1 MFKYISGILGTI
13 SPGQR
18 LVALSILLLSIT
30 LIAIGPKIVNSFTH
44 DTEELSNKINLQKS
58 EINDLTVRIKELSKQ
73 VIDNE
78 RECTNSLVAKERELL
93 IAISEIENEFKKSE
107 IKTNTSH
114 YRMINDSNSNAR
126 VVTPQPNNHRK
137 MFKMISSLKLKV
149 KKDIESKN

>member
-44 DTEELSNKINLQKS
+44 DTEELNNKINLQKS

-93 IAISEIENEFKKSE
+93 TAISEIENEFRKSE

-137 MFKMISSLKLKV
+137 MVKMISSLKLKV

>member
-1 MFKYISGILGTI
+1 MFKYISGILKTI

-30 LIAIGPKIVNSFTH
+30 LIAIGPKIVNSFTR
-44 DTEELSNKINLQKS
+44 DTEELNNKINLQKS
-58 EINDLTVRIKELSKQ
+58 EINDLTVRVKELNKQ

-93 IAISEIENEFKKSE
+93 TAISEIENEFRKSE

-114 YRMINDSNSNAR
+114 YRMINDSTSNTR

-137 MFKMISSLKLKV
+137 MVKMVYNLKLKI

>member
-44 DTEELSNKINLQKS
+44 DTEELNNKINLQKS

-78 RECTNSLVAKERELL
+78 RECTNSLVSKERELL
-93 IAISEIENEFKKSE
+93 TAISEIENEFRKSE